1 MSSAAAYIHFNLN
14 SARKPERSP
23 RVRLARSAWRAAVEP
38 VGMGTQACGLGGALP
53 LCCRCYRTVFECL
66 GGRRSLQHPPPTGV

>member
-1 MSSAAAYIHFNLN
+1 MSSAGAYINFNLN

-23 RVRLARSAWRAAVEP
+23 RLRLAVSAWRAAVEP

-53 LCCRCYRTVFECL
+53 LCCHCYRTVFESL
-66 GGRRSLQHPPPTGV
+66 GGRRSVQRPPPTGV